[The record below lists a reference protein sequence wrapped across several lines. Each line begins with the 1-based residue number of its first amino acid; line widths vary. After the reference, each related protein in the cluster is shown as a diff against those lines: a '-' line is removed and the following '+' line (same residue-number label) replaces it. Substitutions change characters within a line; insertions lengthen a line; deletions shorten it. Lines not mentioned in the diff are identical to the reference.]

1 MPDEKTFT
9 ESEAHL
15 FFAKRYHGK
24 TWELFDK
31 KERTRE
37 EDELMLD
44 YAHASL
50 AHWRVAGTAVN
61 AQRGEW
67 VISRVWILLADG
79 EQALRHA
86 RRAQE
91 WTESHKGEMEDFDI
105 AFAYECLARAHAL
118 CGHADEAKKFIA
130 LAQQAGE
137 AIADEEDRKIF
148 FDDFNSGNWNGAK

>member
-1 MPDEKTFT
+1 MPAEKVFT

-15 FFAKRYHGK
+15 FFAKRYNGM

-31 KERTRE
+31 KERAPE
-37 EDELMLD
+37 ENERMLD

-50 AHWRVAGTAVN
+50 AHWRVAGKGVN
-61 AQRGEW
+61 VQRGEW
-67 VISRVWILLADG
+67 LISRVWILLGDG

-86 RRAQE
+86 RRVGE
-91 WTESHKGEMEDFDI
+91 LTEAHKDQMEDFDF
-105 AFAYECLARAHAL
+105 AFAHENLARAHAL
-118 CGHADEAKKFIA
+118 CGHVDEARKFLA

-148 FDDFNSGNWNGAK
+148 FDDFNSGNWNGIK